1 MKYWLRQVGGEW
13 IIEGRRVH
21 YVGGQLKA
29 AWAEAFEAFGLVGR
43 SWPKVLLIGM
53 GASLVQILAATAKP
67 PFPTIHIIESDPEM
81 VALQERY
88 LEFPLP
94 YHLHLGLA
102 EALLPTLKET
112 FGGIFVDAFVE
123 DSVPEPL
130 QQEAFV
136 AELARCLAPSGL
148 LFWNVLRPKEATKI
162 GTLLRRYFSALR
174 LRRCGPH
181 RFYGAAHHTENF
193 PLPY

>member
-1 MKYWLRQVGGEW
+1 MKYRVRRRGGEW
-13 IIEGRRVH
+13 IIEGQRVH

-53 GASLVQILAATAKP
+53 GASLVQLLAATAKP
-67 PFPTIHIIESDPEM
+67 PFPIIHIIEPDPEM

-94 YHLHLGLA
+94 YHLHLGPA
-102 EALLPTLKET
+102 ESLLPTLKET
-112 FGGIFVDAFVE
+112 FEGIFVDAFVE

-130 QQEAFV
+130 QQADFV
-136 AELARCLAPSGL
+136 AELAGRLAPSGL
-148 LFWNVLRPKEATKI
+148 LFWNVLRPKEAATI
-162 GTLLRRYFSALR
+162 EALLGHYFSALR
-174 LRRCGPH
+174 QRRCGAH
-181 RFYGAAHHTENF
+181 RFYGAAYHAENF